1 MGDSTCYFGTEITPS
16 EPIALR
22 AGPLS
27 LLYNDGM
34 IRSIRFGENEIVRR
48 VYMALRDQY
57 WNTIP
62 FQVDPILNLIEDSS
76 FHISFEALHRE
87 KRSISNG
94 QAI

>member
-62 FQVDPILNLIEDSS
+62 FQIDPYP
-76 FHISFEALHRE
+76 
-87 KRSISNG
+87 
-94 QAI
+94 